1 MGAAVGFQAAK
12 FGPVNPD
19 PNGAR
24 PIDAVDTV
32 FIEDMTWMEVRDAM
46 QAGKDTVLIATGG
59 IEQNGPYLAA
69 NKHNVVLRGTTDAIA
84 RKLGNTLVA
93 PIIGFVPEGTLIR
106 RRST

>member
-1 MGAAVGFQAAK
+1 MRKTSLWIVLFGVIVSFTGLQAAK

-46 QAGKDTVLIATGG
+46 KAGKDVPALLPMPGIIAS
-59 IEQNGPYLAA
+59 LL
-69 NKHNVVLRGTTDAIA
+69 HSFLHD
-84 RKLGNTLVA
+84 
-93 PIIGFVPEGTLIR
+93 
-106 RRST
+106 RSS